1 MKGELKNLWDLS
13 NEIEGLILLTDHKNM
28 ESCKE
33 ILSLIKN
40 KVDSLSNEINKLVET
55 QDDYECNL
63 GYMNSI
69 VQESEEDM
77 ANGDIEDDYM
87 PEGGEPEDERA
98 NGNLDDDYSL
108 PEITD
113 DESGQTESVQ
123 ENAIDEEQYS
133 DADIDIVD
141 VDEDIDDVDDEIS
154 DFDSEQE
161 VGFFED
167 EIIVDAQDDTISH
180 MTIKDKISINE
191 SKDLRQAFT
200 LNDKYRFRRELF
212 GNSEI
217 EMGDT
222 INLVSAMS
230 SYAEAEEY
238 FYDDLDWDA
247 TNDEVIDFMT
257 IIANHFASK

>member
-1 MKGELKNLWDLS
+1 MKGELKNLWNLS

-40 KVDSLSNEINKLVET
+40 KVDSLSNEINKIVEA
-55 QDDYECNL
+55 QDDHECNL
-63 GYMNSI
+63 DFMNSI
-69 VQESEEDM
+69 VLESEEDM
-77 ANGDIEDDYM
+77 ANGNIEDDYM

-108 PEITD
+108 PEISD
-113 DESGQTESVQ
+113 DENEQTESVR
-123 ENAIDEEQYS
+123 ENAIDEEQCS
-133 DADIDIVD
+133 DADIVD
-141 VDEDIDDVDDEIS
+141 VDENIDDVDYEIS
-154 DFDSEQE
+154 DFDAEQE
-161 VGFFED
+161 VGLFED
-167 EIIVDAQDDTISH
+167 EIIVDAQDDTMSH

-247 TNDEVIDFMT
+247 TNDEVVDFMA